1 MLRSEF
7 GFKGVVMSDD
17 LDSRATLRDCS
28 VEEVAID
35 ALNAGSDYLLLA
47 AIDGQLERVVAAICS
62 AVEKG
67 DLAEKRLIEAGA
79 KVRALAKKYSH

>member
-7 GFKGVVMSDD
+7 GFKGVVMRDY

-35 ALNAGSDYLLLA
+35 ALNTGSDYLLLA
-47 AIDGQLERVVAAICS
+47 AIDRLLERVVAAIFR

-67 DLAEKRLIEAGA
+67 NLAEK
-79 KVRALAKKYSH
+79 YSR